1 MFLKELEQKR
11 TYLHNVIEAK
21 KTQLKTL
28 HEEENTFLNELND
41 YGLCKAEQNNQLKA
55 NAKQLKYVD
64 NHLQLLNKLSVLR
77 DIFQIN
83 VQPNIATIN
92 GLRLGNLKSN
102 PVC

>member
-1 MFLKELEQKR
+1 MHGTTWF
-11 TYLHNVIEAK
+11 TYITKWLTAVR
-21 KTQLKTL
+21 LV
-28 HEEENTFLNELND
+28 FSRW
-41 YGLCKAEQNNQLKA
+41 LCKAEQNNQLKA

-102 PVC
+102 PVCWLV